1 MKRPVKIKFRTSFK
15 KAPDLQAVRQKINA
29 AVKKAMHA
37 ARKDWSFDGRKQK
50 FELSGGDDG
59 GGCEYTTQ
67 LTFQPKGAKA
77 DWGKLLPELLKA
89 TKAAGWKPLDQ
100 GKVPVDNDDEDVR
113 PPALVTP
120 AVVAEPE
127 ELPVVLD
134 AVAESPAAPPLP
146 PEPPPINTEHKEFF
160 AHIYERETQIAILYS
175 SVMAAVNSNF
185 YSRSHAVILG
195 DPGCGKTEILRSFQ
209 AMLGDAHVVLLDG
222 PSTTKAGIEQ
232 LIIQAQRIPSFL
244 FVEELEKMPVS
255 VSQVLLGL
263 LDGRG
268 EIRQTNAKAGHVQR
282 DAKVLCV
289 ATVNDRPRFIEMN
302 QGALSSRFSHEIYCP
317 RPDRDLLH
325 RIVLREVKATNGNPF
340 WVAAAVNHCTHI
352 ENNYDPRRSIAVC
365 LSGKDDLL
373 DGAYQELLI
382 RNRVLKDTTN
392 EEMQELLKQVREAR
406 GPTTK

>member
-1 MKRPVKIKFRTSFK
+1 MKQVKIKLSTSFK
-15 KAPDLQAVRQKINA
+15 KPQDMQQVRQKINA
-29 AVKKAMHA
+29 AVKKALNPVKKH
-37 ARKDWSFDGRKQK
+37 WGYDGRVQT
-50 FELSGGDDG
+50 FELTGETSGGVM
-59 GGCEYTTQ
+59 EYTTT
-67 LTFQPKGAKA
+67 LVFKPKNAKA
-77 DWGKLLPELLKA
+77 NWGVLLPDLLKT
-89 TKAAGWKPLDQ
+89 TKAAGWKALDQ
-100 GKVPVDNDDEDVR
+100 GKAPVDDEEDIR
-113 PPALVTP
+113 PPVLAATTAAKEEEAVPEPP
-120 AVVAEPE
+120 AEVEAPVEPPPP
-127 ELPVVLD
+127 ELP
-134 AVAESPAAPPLP
+134 PL
-146 PEPPPINTEHKEFF
+146 PPINTEHKEYF
-160 AHIYERETQIAILYS
+160 AHIYERETQITILYS
-175 SVMAAVNSNF
+175 AVMAAVNSNF
-185 YSRSHAVILG
+185 YSRSHTVILG

-317 RPDRDLLH
+317 RPDRDLLC
-325 RIVLREVKATNGNPF
+325 RIVLREVQAINGNPF
-340 WVAAAVNHCTHI
+340 WVRAAVNHCTHI

-382 RNRVLKDTTN
+382 QNRALKDTTD
-392 EEMQELLKQVREAR
+392 EELQELLQQVREAR
-406 GPTTK
+406 GSTTK